1 MQRRVFFSGLLSA
14 ALMAGAAMASDFQA
28 SVLAQLRA
36 QGFSDIQ
43 VETTWLGRLKIT
55 AQRRG
60 AGREIVLNP
69 RTGEILRDIL
79 STRDGSVQP
88 RISDDRD
95 DGPEHAGADHP
106 ASGGSASKDQPE
118 QKASETSSHSSDSHD
133 SESHDSES
141 HDSKSGEKDD

>member
-1 MQRRVFFSGLLSA
+1 MQRRVFFSGLLIA
-14 ALMAGAAMASDFQA
+14 ALMAGVAMASDFQA

-36 QGFSDIQ
+36 QGFSDIH

-88 RISDDRD
+88 RISDDSD
-95 DGPEHAGADHP
+95 DEPQYGEPEHGGTDQSAN
-106 ASGGSASKDQPE
+106 GGSASKDQPA
-118 QKASETSSHSSDSHD
+118 QRASDIGGDGRSHG
-133 SESHDSES
+133 SESDKE
-141 HDSKSGEKDD
+141 DD